1 MPPGKPPVL
10 APPAML
16 VLPPVDEAPPVC
28 DAPAE
33 PPMPP
38 DKPPVVAV
46 PAMLVLPPVA
56 LVAVNLFDVPP
67 VAVAP
72 AVEVE
77 VAPPPTTVVVL
88 DDEHATAKAKN
99 GSSVD
104 SWRSMF
110 RDYPLLVATHIS
122 KAAAVGNCECAR
134 RLKPPTIL
142 GAIRAEGL

>member
-1 MPPGKPPVL
+1 
-10 APPAML
+10 
-16 VLPPVDEAPPVC
+16 
-28 DAPAE
+28 
-33 PPMPP
+33 MPP
-38 DKPPVVAV
+38 DKPPVLEV

-56 LVAVNLFDVPP
+56 PVAVNLFEVPP

-77 VAPPPTTVVVL
+77 VAPPATILVVVL

-110 RDYPLLVATHIS
+110 RDYPLLVGTTYQRPLPLAT
-122 KAAAVGNCECAR
+122 VNVPG
-134 RLKPPTIL
+134 
-142 GAIRAEGL
+142 G